1 MKNTFGDSLALTV
14 FGESHGEAIGAVID
28 GAAPGMEVSEAVIKE
43 YLKKRRPSGAVS
55 TSRVEDDEYKILSGV
70 YNGKTT
76 GTPIAVVIPNTKQRS
91 GDYEKTAAL
100 ARPSHADY
108 AAYMKYHGFED
119 RRGGGHFSGRITAAV
134 VAAGALFIPALNKK
148 GIKIGAHVL
157 SCGGVHDRAFSDC
170 ESDIKKLRPMSFPVL
185 DENAAAAMQ
194 EKILAAKN
202 EGDSVGGIAET
213 VIIGLPTGVG
223 EPFFDSLESRLS
235 HALFS
240 IGGVKGISF
249 GAGFE
254 VSEMKG
260 SEANDSFFSEN
271 GIVKTATNNNGG
283 INGGITNGM
292 PVLFK
297 LAVKP
302 TPSIS
307 GTQKTIDMAT
317 GESAVLEIKGR
328 HDPCIV
334 HRVACVAE
342 CLTAFVIAD
351 ALTGRFGTDYLADGR
366 RN

>member
-1 MKNTFGDSLALTV
+1 MKNTFGDSITLTL

-28 GAAPGMEVSEAVIKE
+28 GAAPGMEVSKAVIEE
-43 YLKKRRPSGAVS
+43 YLMKRRPSGEIS
-55 TSRVEDDEYKILSGV
+55 TSRVEDDEYEILSGV

-76 GTPIAVVIPNTKQRS
+76 GTPITVVIPNKKQRS
-91 GDYEKTAAL
+91 GDYEKIEAL

-119 RRGGGHFSGRITAAV
+119 KRGGGHFSGRITAAV

-148 GIKIGAHVL
+148 GISIGTHVL
-157 SCGGVHDRAFSDC
+157 SCGGAYDRAFSDY
-170 ESDIKKLRPMSFPVL
+170 ESDIKRLRPMSFPVL
-185 DENAAAAMQ
+185 DEKAADMMR
-194 EKILAAKN
+194 EKILAAKK

-213 VIIGLPTGVG
+213 VITGLPAGVG
-223 EPFFDSLESRLS
+223 EPFFDSLEGRLA

-254 VSEMKG
+254 LSEMRG
-260 SEANDSFFSEN
+260 SEANDSFFSE
-271 GIVKTATNNNGG
+271 GGVVKTATNGNGG

-292 PVLFK
+292 PVVFK

-307 GTQKTIDMAT
+307 KAQDTIDMAT
-317 GESAVLEIKGR
+317 GENAVIEIKGR

-334 HRVACVAE
+334 HRAACVAE
-342 CLTAFVIAD
+342 CLTAFVLAD

-366 RN
+366 RE